1 MVLSMVSRTVT
12 LRAVAVLTAG
22 VIGLAGLTPQ
32 ARGEDKQL
40 ADRDVAEWVQKRV
53 RDWQPSADDR
63 RFDEIGWAKDIR
75 TAEKLGKDHNR
86 PVFLFTHDGHMA
98 VGRC

>member
-1 MVLSMVSRTVT
+1 MAIRTVIES
-12 LRAVAVLTAG
+12 RAVAALAAG
-22 VIGLAGLTPQ
+22 VFPLAALAAQ
-32 ARGEDKQL
+32 APAEDKRPL
-40 ADRDVAEWVQKRV
+40 DRDVAEWVQNRV
-53 RDWQPSADDR
+53 QEWQPTAEDR

-75 TAEKLGKDHNR
+75 DAERLAKENHR

>member
-1 MVLSMVSRTVT
+1 MVTGNVT
-12 LRAVAVLTAG
+12 LRAVAILTAG
-22 VIGLAGLTPQ
+22 IVGLAGWATR
-32 ARGEDKQL
+32 AHGEDKRL
-40 ADRDVAEWVQKRV
+40 ADRDVAEWVQQRV
-53 RDWQPSADDR
+53 RDWQPTAEDR

-75 TAEKLGKDHNR
+75 TAEKLAKDNNR

>member
-1 MVLSMVSRTVT
+1 MVTASVT
-12 LRAVAVLTAG
+12 LRAVAILAAG
-22 VIGLAGLTPQ
+22 VVGLTGLAAQ
-32 ARGEDKQL
+32 ARGEDKRPT
-40 ADRDVAEWVQKRV
+40 DHDVADWVQQRV
-53 RDWQPSADDR
+53 RDWQPTAEDR

-75 TAEKLGKDHNR
+75 TAEKLAKDNNR

>member
-1 MVLSMVSRTVT
+1 MVTGNVT
-12 LRAVAVLTAG
+12 LRAVAVLAAG
-22 VIGLAGLTPQ
+22 VGLAGLATQ
-32 ARGEDKQL
+32 AQGEDKRL
-40 ADRDVAEWVQKRV
+40 ADRDVAEWVQQRV
-53 RDWQPSADDR
+53 RDWQPTAEDR

-75 TAEKLGKDHNR
+75 TAEKLAKDNKR